1 MSEESYCDVAER
13 LFGEFER
20 VHRLPVIAAVVRQCQ
35 VQLEGAAKGSV
46 PVLLERL
53 ARQRLTDLP
62 PTLPGGT
69 ASVHGAAAHEAGTRS
84 ATGLRDHD

>member
-1 MSEESYCDVAER
+1 MSAESYCDVTER
-13 LFGEFER
+13 LSGEFER

-53 ARQRLTDLP
+53 ARQRLTALQ

-69 ASVHGAAAHEAGTRS
+69 ASVRGVTAH
-84 ATGLRDHD
+84 